1 MLITTGRL
9 YTRKTADEHFYSKS
23 EITVRLLSLL
33 LLLLL
38 LLLPD
43 RVQFNFSMLT
53 QLNRPACLLGPTTY
67 GSRGSVDAHSKFF
80 Y

>member
-9 YTRKTADEHFYSKS
+9 CTRKTADEHFYSKS
-23 EITVRLLSLL
+23 EITVRLLS